1 MAFFFCLRAGE
12 YCDPGKVDLKEIIRG
27 VDVGLFD
34 EKGDVSWTG
43 EAVKVV
49 LQFREQKADQ
59 QAFGMNRAQYA
70 SGAKVCVVGALN
82 RLRELCPER
91 FGKGKEAQL
100 PVCRWFEGEVIKRTE
115 IQDALQMAAEA
126 KGLPAARFKS
136 HSIRIGGA
144 SAIYH
149 ATGDT
154 EVVKR
159 YGRWSSGA
167 FHRYLW
173 ESDEQHKQ
181 LAAKMA
187 ETTAT
192 VHYT

>member
-1 MAFFFCLRAGE
+1 
-12 YCDPGKVDLKEIIRG
+12 
-27 VDVGLFD
+27 
-34 EKGDVSWTG
+34 
-43 EAVKVV
+43 
-49 LQFREQKADQ
+49 
-59 QAFGMNRAQYA
+59 
-70 SGAKVCVVGALN
+70 
-82 RLRELCPER
+82 
-91 FGKGKEAQL
+91 
-100 PVCRWFEGEVIKRTE
+100 
-115 IQDALQMAAEA
+115 MAAEA

-136 HSIRIGGA
+136 HSLRIGGA